1 MKHRKF
7 YRNMLCLVLVILLAA
22 AVLTLTGCSGKS
34 GTASDGDQE
43 HLTASS
49 GDQTEVGSGKTTFY
63 FEVTDKDGGTASYT
77 VYTDAKT
84 VGEALL
90 ENKLIDGTDSDYGL
104 YVTTVDGQTLD
115 WDADQ
120 MYWAF
125 YDNGEYASAGV
136 DQTEIVEGATYAF
149 VATAG

>member
-34 GTASDGDQE
+34 RTASAGDQD
-43 HLTASS
+43 HLPASA
-49 GDQTEVGSGKTTFY
+49 GNQTEVGSGKTSFY

-125 YDNGEYASAGV
+125 YDNGEYATAGV
-136 DQTEIVEGATYAF
+136 DQTEIVDGATYAF
-149 VATAG
+149 VATEG

>member
-34 GTASDGDQE
+34 RTASAGDQD
-43 HLTASS
+43 HLPASA
-49 GDQTEVGSGKTTFY
+49 GNQTEVGSGKTSFY

-77 VYTDAKT
+77 VHTDAKT

-125 YDNGEYASAGV
+125 YDNGEYATAGV
-136 DQTEIVEGATYAF
+136 DQTEIVDGATYAF
-149 VATAG
+149 VATEG